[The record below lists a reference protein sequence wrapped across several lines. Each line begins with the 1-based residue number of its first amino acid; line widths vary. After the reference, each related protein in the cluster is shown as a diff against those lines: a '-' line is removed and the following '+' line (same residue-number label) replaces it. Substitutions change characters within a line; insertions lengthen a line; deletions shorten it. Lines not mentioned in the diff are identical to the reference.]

1 MGFTAETWRPPDLPA
16 SSRRSGEGWLRNGG
30 HRFASPEH
38 CLTCVIPADRT
49 NPPLPGTHS
58 RRRPMDVQDP
68 TADAEGSI
76 PRTALIV
83 TLATAFALLIAV
95 VGLQPVGASAATTG
109 FVQRCGI
116 HFCLDG
122 HTYYFAGA
130 NSYDLFSYGSGSG
143 DTETQFMDKA
153 RIDAHLAEM
162 AADGVTVVRATMFN
176 HQS

>member
-1 MGFTAETWRPPDLPA
+1 MSTARPTSHFSA
-16 SSRRSGEGWLRNGG
+16 QRGG
-30 HRFASPEH
+30 LVQERWTPV
-38 CLTCVIPADRT
+38 CVTGTLLDVRDPADRT

-68 TADAEGSI
+68 TADAERSI

-83 TLATAFALLIAV
+83 TLATAFVLLIAV
-95 VGLQPVGASAATTG
+95 GGLLPVGASAATSG

-130 NSYDLFSYGSGSG
+130 N
-143 DTETQFMDKA
+143 
-153 RIDAHLAEM
+153 
-162 AADGVTVVRATMFN
+162 
-176 HQS
+176 